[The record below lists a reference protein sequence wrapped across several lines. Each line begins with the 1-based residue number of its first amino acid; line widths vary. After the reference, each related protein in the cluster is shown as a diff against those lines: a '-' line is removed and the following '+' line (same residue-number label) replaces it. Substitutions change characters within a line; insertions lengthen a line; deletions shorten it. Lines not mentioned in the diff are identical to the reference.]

1 MRHNDRLTTLSKEDR
16 VQLLRYDSIFRN
28 NGYDPGEQKQLAM
41 KDTMD
46 LPNAAFMVPRVLTT
60 FVQAGVEP
68 MLIGSNPLQRIEY
81 VPGMTTVFPAVD
93 VLTAREAGDG
103 GALPEF
109 NVNVG
114 GGQTFGVNVT
124 RHGLALKVANRFIE
138 QSTYP

>member
-1 MRHNDRLTTLSKEDR
+1 
-16 VQLLRYDSIFRN
+16 
-28 NGYDPGEQKQLAM
+28 
-41 KDTMD
+41 
-46 LPNAAFMVPRVLTT
+46 
-60 FVQAGVEP
+60 
-68 MLIGSNPLQRIEY
+68 
-81 VPGMTTVFPAVD
+81 MTTVFPAVD

-138 QSTYP
+138 QSTYPWLQWWLQLDGNALAPSLSCIKGRHPLHRAVHLSVAAMVAAARRHRAGPP